1 MTVILGSLCSGYGGL
16 DLGVELAIG
25 PVTHAWHAEVDPE
38 ASAVLAG
45 NWPGVLNLGDITAVD
60 WDQVPR
66 VDILT
71 AGYPCQP
78 FSNAGLRKGEQD
90 DRNRWPDVARAI
102 RALRPSLVVLE
113 NVRGHLR
120 RGFGTVVADL
130 AALGYVGSWA
140 CVRASDADAAH
151 RRERIIIVAWPAEAD
166 RPVIDDAATARDA
179 AADGLSLLP
188 TPTARNGD
196 ERRGSP
202 SPEVAARRFASGR
215 RNLDDAVA
223 LLPTPSARDGRRGMG
238 WGDQPGRPLSETV
251 MRLLPTPRVSAERTS
266 RGAAL
271 RTDSRSAPSLA
282 QAVEIASGVLPR
294 ELNSWDEA
302 PASWQPTDDGARWGE
317 YAPAI
322 ARWEAVTGRPAPEPT
337 SPGRLGQPR
346 LSPLFVEWLMGL
358 PEGWVTKHV
367 EKRPAALRILGN
379 GVVPQQA
386 ELALRQLLARAA

>member
-1 MTVILGSLCSGYGGL
+1 MTTIGSLCSGYGGL

-25 PVTHAWHAEVDPE
+25 PVRHAWHAEVDPE
-38 ASAVLAG
+38 AAAVLAG
-45 NWPGVLNLGDITAVD
+45 NWPGVPNLDDITKVD

-90 DRNRWPDVARAI
+90 DRNRWPDVARDI
-102 RALRPSLVVLE
+102 RELRPGLVVLE

-130 AALGYVGSWA
+130 AGLGYVGSWT
-140 CVRASDADAAH
+140 CVRASDAGAAH
-151 RRERIIIVAWPAEAD
+151 RRERIVVVARPAANTDSLDLRHEPGWSGRPGGQGPAVTGDAGQAD
-166 RPVIDDAATARDA
+166 R
-179 AADGLSLLP
+179 LSLLP
-188 TPTARNGD
+188 TPTARD
-196 ERRGSP
+196 GS
-202 SPEVAARRFASGR
+202 SGIGHAASAEGSM
-215 RNLDDAVA
+215 NLRTAVT

-251 MRLLPTPRVSAERTS
+251 MRLLPTPRASDGPNGGPNQ
-266 RGAAL
+266 RGRRGDLAL
-271 RTDSRSAPSLA
+271 PSVVVQHA
-282 QAVEIASGVLPR
+282 
-294 ELNSWDEA
+294 D
-302 PASWQPTDDGARWGE
+302 RWGD
-317 YAPAI
+317 YSQAI
-322 ARWEAVTGRPAPEPT
+322 ARWETVTGRPAPEPT

-358 PEGWVTKHV
+358 DEGHVTKHV
-367 EKRPAALRILGN
+367 ERRPAALRILGN

-386 ELALRQLLARAA
+386 ELALRQLLGGAQ